1 MNEHPCNVGFVE
13 LDLGKIPG
21 LPTLPFVEGDPRTTF
36 RELRRGG
43 IPEKTDLLPAANVFD
58 LIPWHRRTLRIA
70 LAMKGGLSL
79 AVWIGGAVAELDI
92 LRRIRVFTD
101 GDHCRA
107 LVLHATDDAERER
120 GGPEPALISR
130 AARYA
135 RLLAKHGYDRVEFDV
150 LAGASAG
157 GLNGVLYAVAQRA
170 GVGFDTMIDTWLSS
184 GAAWDLLQS
193 GKPARFDAVM
203 RGDNFF
209 WPQLTTALTRLVEQR
224 DADSPL
230 RSEQVVV
237 DLSATLLDAVD
248 ASDRT
253 TAEGRAQF
261 RFVGGRDPLDDR
273 AVPPRYVG
281 GTTDLDASDYAD
293 IARIAYAAKTTS
305 AFPFV
310 FEPSLIYSG
319 TSPLVGSNGWTPP
332 RLAGATVDSPDM
344 RMVFNAHRPDAA
356 TQPFRVA
363 DGGLLDNIPIDRA
376 LNAVRNMPADEHSNR
391 AILYLDPSPKETAAL
406 FRRPTSYT
414 EGRPTLVRD
423 ATAQR
428 EFHAPPEVVREDVG
442 SRIMGTVLA
451 SLRKRSA
458 RESRD
463 DEIEEVDLVRAT
475 TSVAKARNELLAER
489 IDGSALV
496 PEREQEVAAAYA
508 GYRAACDFELLAPAL
523 LHPGEWLLGTDLD
536 ERPELLALDRL
547 GIVRVESAFRE
558 LPDATREANPREWN
572 ATATAT
578 ATGRQALV
586 DACLTTLSWIRAV
599 EQAAFQANLLDA
611 LDDALDAQHPEHRPE
626 LRPAPGTRPPDPEG
640 RIAHTAARF
649 VVRRQLSR
657 ILREAT
663 VARDRAILTTL
674 HDAFTRM
681 QNDGTLAALS
691 PADALEVVRAWG
703 SADRAPDAA
712 RVSAWDELTE
722 IVRWLLARSEWID
735 ANAPTHWRRTPWSKL
750 RDLTDDDDP
759 GRRVAKLTAKQLPL
773 LFGGSGI
780 PQPISSVRFHRIGAD
795 VQPARALE
803 YRLLMED
810 QLLRGYRAALARP
823 CDSLDSVTVGNLLDE
838 QTLRSTAKLAGL
850 RAANVAGFLSRDWR
864 RNDWWWG
871 RLDAAAG
878 IVEFFA
884 SLPLA
889 PTVKHAIDEAAGQTP
904 SPAPTKT
911 TDVLT
916 SVHDDLLRQLA
927 SPRAKLLQ
935 LARPATV
942 AESDSSESDADR
954 ARFVRGTQGLE
965 SLSDSYRVAM
975 TARMLRATSTAL
987 AQGARATSP
996 KRLAHWVLRPLAV
1009 LLPAAVSP
1017 PRLIVLAGLLVCAA
1031 LTIWP
1036 MTTATFVA
1044 KKNPDVLTGV
1054 IVAGFVALVAVRLV
1068 AARSSKRRHDRR
1080 IAAHTPTRIWT
1091 RAVIEAAERR
1101 AWRPRVALFATT
1113 LVLTVALIWLAFR
1126 FGVGSVLFWAVAF
1139 AFTVTAELTTQA
1151 LQTVP
1156 PSLHRTRSRI
1166 LVPTIIAVALVISAA
1181 WLTRFAAESGEAW
1194 TAAFLQG
1201 APWEQVDWLEDW
1213 RGVMWHAIGAG
1224 SIAASVALTVLV
1236 GAYRKWRMLFAPVLL
1251 VALSAALVAAVV
1263 GLSVTPHSNAA
1274 GQAVEVVLVGWLA
1287 GTVLW
1292 WAPWWRGSATGP
1304 EDGPKDTVLDRG
1316 WVDTRVEARERA
1328 ARRSKSPASAAPPT
1342 PPVTAP

>member
-1 MNEHPCNVGFVE
+1 MDTHPCNVGFVE
-13 LDLGKIPG
+13 LDLGEMPG
-21 LPTLPFVEGDPRTTF
+21 LPTSPFVDGDPRAMF
-36 RELRRGG
+36 RELLPGG
-43 IPEKTDLLPAANVFD
+43 VPDGVNPLPAANVFD
-58 LIPWHRRTLRIA
+58 LVPWHRRTLRIA

-101 GDHCRA
+101 GEHCRA
-107 LVLHATDDAERER
+107 LVLHATNDAERNR

-135 RLLAKHGYDRVEFDV
+135 RLLAMHGYDRVEFDV

-184 GAAWDLLQS
+184 GAAWDLLQT
-193 GKPARFDAVM
+193 GKPGRFDAVM

-209 WPQLTTALTRLVEQR
+209 WPQVTTALTRLVEQR

-281 GTTDLDASDYAD
+281 GSPDLDACDYAD

-305 AFPFV
+305 AFPLI

-414 EGRPTLVRD
+414 QGRPTLVRD
-423 ATAQR
+423 GTAER
-428 EFHAPPEVVREDVG
+428 EFHAPTEVVREDVG
-442 SRIMGTVLA
+442 SRVIGTVLA
-451 SLRKRSA
+451 ALRKRSA

-523 LHPGEWLLGTDLD
+523 LHPGEWLLGTDLE

-558 LPDATREANPREWN
+558 LPDVTREGDPRAWK
-572 ATATAT
+572 AMAKAT

-586 DACLTTLSWIRAV
+586 DACLTTLSWIRAI
-599 EQAAFQANLLDA
+599 EQAAFQADLLDA
-611 LDDALDAQHPEHRPE
+611 LDHALDTQHPEHRPE
-626 LRPAPGTRPPDPEG
+626 LRPAPGTHSADPEG
-640 RIAHTAARF
+640 ALAPAAPRF
-649 VVRRQLSR
+649 VVRRRLSR
-657 ILREAT
+657 ILRDAT
-663 VARDRAILTTL
+663 AARDRAILATL
-674 HDAFTRM
+674 DDAFTRM

-703 SADRAPDAA
+703 SADREPDQE
-712 RVSAWDELTE
+712 RVRGWKELTE
-722 IVRWLLARSEWID
+722 IVRWLLARSEWIN
-735 ANAPTHWRRTPWSKL
+735 AKAPTHWRRTPWSKL
-750 RDLTDDDDP
+750 QDLADHDHP

-823 CDSLDSVTVGNLLDE
+823 CDTLDSVTVGNLLDE

-850 RAANVAGFLSRDWR
+850 RAANIAGFLSRDWR

-878 IVEFFA
+878 TVEFFA

-889 PTVKHAIDEAAGQTP
+889 PTVKHAIDEAARRTP
-904 SPAPTKT
+904 GSAAPTEA

-916 SVHDDLLRQLA
+916 SVHDDLLCQLA
-927 SPRAKLLQ
+927 NPRAKLLQ
-935 LARPATV
+935 LAPPATV
-942 AESDSSESDADR
+942 AESDSSESDAER

-965 SLSDSYRVAM
+965 SLSDAYRVAM

-1017 PRLIVLAGLLVCAA
+1017 PRLIVLAGLLVCTA

-1036 MTTATFVA
+1036 TTAATFDA
-1044 KKNPDVLTGV
+1044 SKSLDVLTGI
-1054 IVAGFVALVAVRLV
+1054 IVAAFVALGAVPLV
-1068 AARSSKRRHDRR
+1068 AARSGKRRHDLR

-1091 RAVIEAAERR
+1091 RAVIAAAERR
-1101 AWRPRVALFATT
+1101 ARRPRLALFTTT
-1113 LVLTVALIWLAFR
+1113 LLLGVALIWLAFR
-1126 FGVGSVLFWAVAF
+1126 FGIGSVLFWAIAV
-1139 AFTVTAELTTQA
+1139 AFTVTAELTARA

-1156 PSLHRTRSRI
+1156 PSLHRARSRI
-1166 LVPTIIAVALVISAA
+1166 IVPTIAAVAIVIVAA
-1181 WLTRFAAESGEAW
+1181 WLTWFAAAFGKAW
-1194 TAAFLQG
+1194 SSPFLEG
-1201 APWEQVDWLEDW
+1201 APWHQIDWLEDRW
-1213 RGVMWHAIGAG
+1213 QGAMWHGIGAG
-1224 SIAASVALTVLV
+1224 SIAAAVALTLLA
-1236 GAYRKWRMLFAPVLL
+1236 GAFRKWWKLIAPVAL
-1251 VALSAALVAAVV
+1251 VALAAALAALVV
-1263 GLSVTPHSNAA
+1263 GLSVTPYSSGA
-1274 GQAVEVVLVGWLA
+1274 GQAVEVVVVGWLA

-1292 WAPWWRGSATGP
+1292 WAPWWRGRATGP
-1304 EDGPKDTVLDRG
+1304 NDGPKDTVVDRG
-1316 WVDTRVEARERA
+1316 WDDTRATTWKTA
-1328 ARRSKSPASAAPPT
+1328 ARRRRLA
-1342 PPVTAP
+1342 